1 MSFVTNVIKDFGSI
15 IAHNRIIYLY
25 IILLWRKNASPNQKM
40 LMTIV
45 TMTIMTFYY
54 VLLF

>member
-25 IILLWRKNASPNQKM
+25 IILLCRKNASPNQKM